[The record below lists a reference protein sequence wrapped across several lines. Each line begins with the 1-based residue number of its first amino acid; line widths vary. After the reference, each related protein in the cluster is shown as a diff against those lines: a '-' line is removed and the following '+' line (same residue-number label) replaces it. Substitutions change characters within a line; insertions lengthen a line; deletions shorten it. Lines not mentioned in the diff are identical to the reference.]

1 MRLLGL
7 NLRSTMTAAVIT
19 LAVLLLSTA
28 AALMSLTTAM
38 HSSGHRA
45 EAAVESVR
53 LMEEVQRDLLLH
65 DRLRDRT
72 AREQIANGVRERL
85 RDAGP
90 QIAGTGAR
98 AALTVADREVAS
110 YLALDG
116 GGSEQEIA
124 TQHAA
129 AFAAVDRLLT
139 LELAEAREART
150 SVRRVDDLADVIGM
164 VVAAFVTVST
174 GLLVWWLKA
183 RALHPLLGLA
193 QTMRRFGRGDME
205 ARANDEGPSE
215 LAEMARRF
223 NEMASAIARQRK
235 DRQAF
240 IAGVV
245 HDLRT
250 PLSVLR
256 MSTDLATTSAT
267 PLPPE
272 RLGKLMGTVARQVTR
287 LERMA
292 GDLLESVTI
301 EAGKVTLRTEALDA
315 REIAT
320 EVVSLYATISAK
332 HTVELELPEKEIA
345 MSCDRIRIEQ
355 ILSNLVSNAIKY
367 SPAGGK
373 VALRVEARG
382 GDVVFVV
389 HDEGVGMSEA
399 DAAMVFE
406 PFRRSTVLRDEV
418 PGSGLG
424 LFIVRR
430 LVEAHGGCITL
441 QTAPGEGSTFQVRIP
456 AARARQASGRI
467 APPEDEEPHRVLHV
481 PHEEEARARP
491 PHAAARGGARQE
503 RHN

>member
-1 MRLLGL
+1 MKLLGL
-7 NLRSTMTAAVIT
+7 NLRSTMTAAVVA
-19 LAVLLLSTA
+19 LALLLLSTA
-28 AALMSLTTAM
+28 GALVGLTTAM
-38 HSSGHRA
+38 HSAGRRA
-45 EAAVESVR
+45 TAAVESVR

-65 DRLRDRT
+65 DRLRDPV
-72 AREQIANGVRERL
+72 AREQIAQSLRDHL
-85 RDAGP
+85 RDAQS
-90 QIAGTGAR
+90 QIAGDRAQ
-98 AALTVADREVAS
+98 AALITAEHNVSA
-110 YLALDG
+110 YLAADSARSDQG
-116 GGSEQEIA
+116 TA

-129 AFAAVDRLLT
+129 AFASVEALLT

-150 SVRRVDDLADVIGM
+150 LVRRVDDIADVIG
-164 VVAAFVTVST
+164 VLVALVVTVAT

-193 QTMRRFGRGDME
+193 QAMRRFGRGDME
-205 ARANDEGPSE
+205 ARAVDEGPSE

-223 NEMASAIARQRK
+223 NEMAAAIALQRK

-240 IAGVV
+240 IAGIV

-256 MSTDLATTSAT
+256 MSTDLATTSAG

-272 RLGKLMGTVARQVTR
+272 RTAKLMGTVARQVTR

-292 GDLLESVTI
+292 SDLLESVTI
-301 EAGKVTLRTEALDA
+301 EAGKVTLRTESLDA
-315 REIAT
+315 REIAI
-320 EVVSLYATISAK
+320 EVAALYATTSAK
-332 HTVELELPEKEIA
+332 HTVELELPDVDVA

-355 ILSNLVSNAIKY
+355 VLSNLVSNAIKY
-367 SPAGGK
+367 SPAGGQ

-389 HDEGVGMSEA
+389 RDDGVGMSEA

-406 PFRRSTVLRDEV
+406 PFKRSRVLRDEV

-441 QTAPGEGSTFQVRIP
+441 QTAPGEGSTFEVRIP
-456 AARARQASGRI
+456 AARSRQASGRM
-467 APPEDEEPHRVLHV
+467 PTPEDEEPHRVLHV
-481 PHEEEARARP
+481 PHEEEARARS
-491 PHAAARGGARQE
+491 PHASAGGGARQE
-503 RHN
+503 RHH